1 MGNFQPKSGF
11 KCLIFKLERDS
22 TKIGHIAIPM
32 DTFKFLSTWRFHRI
46 LLRVKQKC
54 PIRIF
59 FLFSFSGKTKQ
70 KKINFENCFLV
81 FTLSTTFSE
90 KTQIGKTVFINT
102 DRKDSFYNLIS
113 FDFL

>member
-1 MGNFQPKSGF
+1 MSDFQVREGF
-11 KCLIFKLERDS
+11 NKNWTYCYSDGHVQISVHLEVSSNLITCETKL
-22 TKIGHIAIPM
+22 AYQN
-32 DTFKFLSTWRFHRI
+32 FLS
-46 LLRVKQKC
+46 L
-54 PIRIF
+54 F
-59 FLFSFSGKTKQ
+59 FFWKNRT